1 MVYSPFTT
9 SGQETEWVYS
19 YNPGNPHGAN
29 RVKAMATYLQETRI
43 TNAENTTAVEI
54 TITIISTVR

>member
-1 MVYSPFTT
+1 V
-9 SGQETEWVYS
+9 VYS

-43 TNAENTTAVEI
+43 TNADITTAVKI
-54 TITIISTVR
+54 TITIIITVR